1 MPEILIFVNML
12 SKLSNYNFQNSYNSI
27 VGKIKEQIMKVTN
40 DINSNNTAFSARFRV
55 KPQNIDHVMSAIDE
69 KCDIKGLRR
78 IYNSLKSG
86 ETGLGSDEVVFIEP
100 VLKRGKKEI
109 PSECGFM
116 KAKIGEAEYSNDV
129 VPTFSFGSLPH
140 YFEKLQRLSQ
150 EKFLD
155 SWTNLGNRTDELL
168 AQSNRIFGRMI
179 GEPKGS
185 TIPCYRRD
193 CLLDGIHYILTKD

>member
-55 KPQNIDHVMSAIDE
+55 KPQNIDHVMNAIDE
-69 KCDIKGLRR
+69 RCDIKGLRR
-78 IYNSLKSG
+78 IYYALKSG
-86 ETGLGSDEVVFIEP
+86 EKGLGSDEVVFIEP
-100 VLKRGKKEI
+100 VLKRGKKTI

-116 KAKIGEAEYSNDV
+116 KAKIGETEYTNDV
-129 VPTFSFGSLPH
+129 IPTLSFSSLPH
-140 YFEKLQRLSQ
+140 YFEKLQRLSK
-150 EKFLD
+150 EKFMD
-155 SWTNLGNRTDELL
+155 PITNLTNRADELL
-168 AQSNRIFGRMI
+168 AQSDRILGRMI

-185 TIPCYRRD
+185 TAPGHRRD